1 MKFSANLL
9 NNIKFILLL
18 VLGMLIAADLFDFQI
33 TNITDFNNLKF
44 IILIL
49 YFITYIAELKVKLM
63 QVELELNKI
72 KTIYKHHD

>member
-1 MKFSANLL
+1 MKFSVNLL

-72 KTIYKHHD
+72 KTIYKHHG

>member
-1 MKFSANLL
+1 MKFSVNLL

-33 TNITDFNNLKF
+33 TNITDFDNLKF

-49 YFITYIAELKVKLM
+49 YFITHIAELKVKLM
-63 QVELELNKI
+63 QVELEHNKI
-72 KTIYKHHD
+72 KTRLKQYD

>member
-1 MKFSANLL
+1 MKFSVNLL

-33 TNITDFNNLKF
+33 TNITDFDNLKF

-72 KTIYKHHD
+72 KTRLKQYD

>member
-1 MKFSANLL
+1 MKFSVNLL

>member
-1 MKFSANLL
+1 MKFSVNLL

-33 TNITDFNNLKF
+33 TNITDFDNLKF

-49 YFITYIAELKVKLM
+49 YFITHIAELKVKLM

-72 KTIYKHHD
+72 KTRLKQYD